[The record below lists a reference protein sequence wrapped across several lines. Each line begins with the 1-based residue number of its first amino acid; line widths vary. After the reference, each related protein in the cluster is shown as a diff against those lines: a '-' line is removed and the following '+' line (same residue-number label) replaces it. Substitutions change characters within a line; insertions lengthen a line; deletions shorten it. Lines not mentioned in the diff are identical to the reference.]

1 VRIRGGYTGW
11 RIASSIVNTSRVNV
25 QDSGQKG
32 FGGILGMS
40 AECAC
45 VSVSGPRPIA
55 GGAATPTRPHVHG
68 LFWVCSRFVPPRSP
82 VRTKGEQST
91 NASVTVT

>member
-1 VRIRGGYTGW
+1 MRIRGGYTGL

-32 FGGILGMS
+32 FGVILGMS

-45 VSVSGPRPIA
+45 VSVPRPRPIA
-55 GGAATPTRPHVHG
+55 GGCRHPH
-68 LFWVCSRFVPPRSP
+68 LPPCSRFVLGLFTVCSSAFS
-82 VRTKGEQST
+82 GE
-91 NASVTVT
+91 NKR

>member
-1 VRIRGGYTGW
+1 MRIRGGYTGW

-40 AECAC
+40 VAC
-45 VSVSGPRPIA
+45 KGASVSGPRPIA
-55 GGAATPTRPHVHG
+55 GGAATPTGPHVHG
-68 LFWVCSRFVPPRSP
+68 LFWVCSRFVPAAFS
-82 VRTKGEQST
+82 GE
-91 NASVTVT
+91 NKK